1 MSASLIYPEVG
12 IDRAYID
19 EHIYIWGL
27 TNNETVLLN
36 FILNSSGLLQSNSLP
51 ADVH

>member
-1 MSASLIYPEVG
+1 MPVFQAKMFASLTYSKVG
-12 IDRAYID
+12 IGRAYSD

-36 FILNSSGLLQSNSLP
+36 FILNSSGLLQS
-51 ADVH
+51 